1 MIFYFSWFI
10 VVFLLLAFKKQKNRI
25 NIIVVFVLFTLVYG
39 IRDYGGVDDLTYITA
54 FNNAISGD
62 IVYGLEGSYLV
73 ISKFL
78 GSLGFNYKA
87 VFLTYATISFTFM
100 YLAFK
105 ELCKYKHEWIIVML
119 GFLVFAFFPTITV
132 MRQFAAA
139 ATLTYALTLKFQGR
153 KKLPL
158 VFIGLASVIHVGSVI
173 GFLIYPL
180 FFINLKSV
188 FKAVI
193 PIICLGIGYFGIL
206 NSLFSAF
213 NLIIPSKYIGYLDG
227 NITNPDI
234 GVLHIILFTI
244 YLCQFAL
251 AALYKGR
258 KALDR
263 KVNFLENAQMIYF
276 SLFFITLSSGWASRL
291 SMYFILFIPF
301 TFITFIS
308 RFSLERD
315 RQILYKVCYGA
326 CALLF
331 IYQILN
337 LSNSTDVSDLLPY
350 KWSLEFFR

>member
-10 VVFLLLAFKKQKNRI
+10 LVFLLLVLKKQKNRV
-25 NIIVVFVLFTLVYG
+25 NVIIVFALFTLVYG

-78 GSLGFNYKA
+78 GSLGFSYKA
-87 VFLTYATISFTFM
+87 VFLLYATISFTFM

-105 ELCKYKHEWIIVML
+105 KLCKDKHEWIIAML

-139 ATLTYALTLKFQGR
+139 ATLTYAFTLKLQG
-153 KKLPL
+153 KNKLPL

-206 NSLFSAF
+206 NSFFSAF
-213 NLIIPSKYIGYLDG
+213 SLMIPSKYVGYLDE

-234 GVLHIILFTI
+234 GVLHIILFI
-244 YLCQFAL
+244 VYLCQFAL
-251 AALYKGR
+251 EALYKS
-258 KALDR
+258 KKPLDR
-263 KVNFLENAQMIYF
+263 NMHFLENAQMIYF

-291 SMYFILFIPF
+291 SIYFILFIPF

-315 RQILYKVCYGA
+315 RQILYKICYGA

-331 IYQILN
+331 MYQILN
-337 LSNSTDVSDLLPY
+337 LSNSTDVSNLLPY
-350 KWSLEFFR
+350 KWSLDFVR